1 MFTIFVVIIA
11 LFALFHGFK
20 ATSRIS
26 VLERKLSLL
35 ERELQTLRSL
45 FFHNAE
51 QASSCSM
58 TEEVRDSASTLS
70 LTQITSDPSPQNS
83 FSNYDAATDLS
94 STTVASVSA
103 TVNEAQLSSFSI
115 SDEHV
120 LEKPLKNLI
129 TNIKENWLVWVGALA
144 MLVGSG
150 YLMQV
155 IGSQIKFS
163 PLMRVMLALA
173 LSLAVVFVGEW
184 LHRQEQ
190 KTPERAIRS
199 KGFTYV
205 PASITGAGLM
215 GIYCTVIFA
224 FIVYQMLSPTLSLW
238 ILAGVA
244 MAGFALSR
252 RQGPLMAV
260 LGLIGGYSAPLWI
273 SSGEPNYY
281 LLAGYITLI
290 SISATLLMQLMR
302 QSWLSP
308 SITLPHMVWMTIMIE
323 SIPEDRLFSW
333 LLLYLSFTLYL
344 IFLVPRMGWRLI
356 PRYRHCQKWWS
367 HSPVVISIIMVLMLL
382 LSITN
387 IPDMLPL
394 QFIYFNLLV
403 IAMVWLPALR
413 KTWSLRIFL
422 PTILTGTVAVFI
434 IAIVSDAG
442 ASSPWRSIIWLAL
455 AMSIILIG
463 MRVFCQALSDRS
475 PFNIRLLLVLV
486 PAISLSTLVYLHW
499 FIPQYALL
507 WACFTLGISGSY
519 FLLARRFHSL
529 ASHCSA
535 VVHGIVAGCLFVWL
549 SNTWLTIAMAVQV
562 FIMTVQIQT
571 VRFPPANWAVKVAM
585 GLLVIR
591 LTLLPFIS
599 AWQPVESGHWLWG
612 AVSYLPA
619 LFILSYARM
628 RLRKV
633 ETALSCWFEGA
644 CLHVLLMTIFTQ
656 THYWL
661 TGQYGYLSYL
671 DFTSAIIF
679 ANQTLVMGFIYSYR
693 SQFAQSLT
701 LVYQVYSYML
711 WGIFFGLV
719 LLLNTIESPLWGER
733 VSAQAIP
740 IFNMLTLGWLLPA
753 CILMS
758 AIVKGWPI
766 LRIPRQ
772 WVVITSATLAAL
784 WLGMS
789 IRQFWQASSMTL
801 FQPTSMA
808 ELFSYSIAGFV
819 VGGGLTW
826 RGAIYQVP
834 ALQRIGMAILAG
846 AALKVFL
853 WDVSSL
859 DGFWRAVSFLGLGG
873 SLIALGWLF
882 QKLNRLTGQIS
893 ES

>member
-1 MFTIFVVIIA
+1 
-11 LFALFHGFK
+11 
-20 ATSRIS
+20 
-26 VLERKLSLL
+26 
-35 ERELQTLRSL
+35 
-45 FFHNAE
+45 
-51 QASSCSM
+51 
-58 TEEVRDSASTLS
+58 
-70 LTQITSDPSPQNS
+70 
-83 FSNYDAATDLS
+83 
-94 STTVASVSA
+94 
-103 TVNEAQLSSFSI
+103 
-115 SDEHV
+115 
-120 LEKPLKNLI
+120 
-129 TNIKENWLVWVGALA
+129 
-144 MLVGSG
+144 
-150 YLMQV
+150 
-155 IGSQIKFS
+155 
-163 PLMRVMLALA
+163 
-173 LSLAVVFVGEW
+173 
-184 LHRQEQ
+184 
-190 KTPERAIRS
+190 
-199 KGFTYV
+199 
-205 PASITGAGLM
+205 
-215 GIYCTVIFA
+215 
-224 FIVYQMLSPTLSLW
+224 
-238 ILAGVA
+238 
-244 MAGFALSR
+244 
-252 RQGPLMAV
+252 
-260 LGLIGGYSAPLWI
+260 
-273 SSGEPNYY
+273 
-281 LLAGYITLI
+281 
-290 SISATLLMQLMR
+290 
-302 QSWLSP
+302 
-308 SITLPHMVWMTIMIE
+308 
-323 SIPEDRLFSW
+323 
-333 LLLYLSFTLYL
+333 
-344 IFLVPRMGWRLI
+344 
-356 PRYRHCQKWWS
+356 
-367 HSPVVISIIMVLMLL
+367 
-382 LSITN
+382 
-387 IPDMLPL
+387 
-394 QFIYFNLLV
+394 
-403 IAMVWLPALR
+403 
-413 KTWSLRIFL
+413 
-422 PTILTGTVAVFI
+422 
-434 IAIVSDAG
+434 
-442 ASSPWRSIIWLAL
+442 
-455 AMSIILIG
+455 
-463 MRVFCQALSDRS
+463 
-475 PFNIRLLLVLV
+475 
-486 PAISLSTLVYLHW
+486 
-499 FIPQYALL
+499 
-507 WACFTLGISGSY
+507 
-519 FLLARRFHSL
+519 
-529 ASHCSA
+529 
-535 VVHGIVAGCLFVWL
+535 
-549 SNTWLTIAMAVQV
+549 
-562 FIMTVQIQT
+562 MTVQIQT

-619 LFILSYARM
+619 LCILSYARM

-633 ETALSCWFEGA
+633 DTALSCWFEGA

-679 ANQTLVMGFIYSYR
+679 ANQTLLMGFIYSYR

-882 QKLNRLTGQIS
+882 QKLNRLMGQIS